1 MEQDRIHIKL
11 ARRTPEERQADE
23 TRRLDPF
30 MRALKAIHTAA
41 TPEIESVASMQ
52 ITSPLTPAL
61 TVGGVLSKQE
71 IASLFAC
78 TLPAWSVM
86 DTWIVAFSRSS
97 TA

>member
-1 MEQDRIHIKL
+1 M
-11 ARRTPEERQADE
+11 
-23 TRRLDPF
+23 
-30 MRALKAIHTAA
+30 AICCLPSAYSRMFASSVVPLYLSLCPLTYTAA
-41 TPEIESVASMQ
+41 TPEVESVASMQ

-78 TLPAWSVM
+78 TLPARSVM